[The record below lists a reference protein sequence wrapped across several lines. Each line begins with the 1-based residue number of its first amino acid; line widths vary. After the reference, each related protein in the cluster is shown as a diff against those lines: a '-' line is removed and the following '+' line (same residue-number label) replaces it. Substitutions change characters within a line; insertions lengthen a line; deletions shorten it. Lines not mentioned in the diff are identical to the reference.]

1 MTTSVGL
8 KIGSVFLGRFEI
20 HALLGQGGMGR
31 VYKAH
36 DGQLGRDVAIK
47 VLLRKLAQ
55 NPVYVERFR
64 REARAVARFSHPNI
78 ATVYDFGET
87 DSHELYMIQEFLDG
101 MSLRGILDKDGHLPL
116 FKALHYAFQGAEA
129 LAAAHAK
136 HVIHRD
142 IKPENMI
149 VAKSGRLTV
158 VDFGIAAPREITL
171 DRRLQQ
177 ARDGSCDLTSE
188 SDLAGTPGYMSPEL
202 VLGQGFDHRSD
213 LYALGIVL
221 YRMLAGR
228 SPYPVDPYD
237 VTAVLAAHAF
247 QAPDPLTDKEHKVPP
262 EVWAI
267 IEHLLAKEPSRRYQN
282 AEEVSEDLRGAMRES
297 LPPGDPVAQAIIR
310 DAGKARAQK
319 RFEAGIKSEAAKAA
333 PRTTIPMA
341 PATQG
346 PSPFFR
352 VRIDGEGEAVAPRT
366 TVPMPVAT
374 PAPSP
379 AYPRHEPPSSQA
391 MQESPATPAAAR
403 AGPPPT
409 SLSPM
414 PPPRVPS
421 ASERALPAAPFA
433 PAPSWR
439 GQQTEPVQPLVA
451 PSSRPA
457 RRETRSI
464 SSRSELPPVVSSSSP
479 VAVASLPG
487 ATAKAA
493 PRLTVARAVALG
505 TLLGIG
511 AIGAL
516 ALVRQVT
523 RTPLLGPSP
532 AAPAASVD
540 LTPTEPPAAA
550 PSGTVSVAP
559 AVEPSVSATATT
571 AKAPAASATTAP
583 ITTLPRAY
591 GQRGTPP
598 GPPRAK
604 LPFGGQEPVEP
615 GPFIVR
621 KKPEPTSP
629 SASPSR
635 PTAPNRLF
643 GAE

>member
-1 MTTSVGL
+1 MTASVGL

-136 HVIHRD
+136 QVIHRD

-158 VDFGIAAPREITL
+158 VDFAAPREITL
-171 DRRLQQ
+171 DKRLQQ

-247 QAPDPLTDKEHKVPP
+247 QAPDPLTDKDHKVPP

-297 LPPGDPVAQAIIR
+297 LPPGDPVAQAIIK

-319 RFEAGIKSEAAKAA
+319 RFEAGIKSEAAKIA

-346 PSPFFR
+346 PSPFYQ
-352 VRIDGEGEAVAPRT
+352 VRIDGEGEAIAPRT

-379 AYPRHEPPSSQA
+379 AYPRHELPSSQA
-391 MQESPATPAAAR
+391 VQESPATPAPAR
-403 AGPPPT
+403 AGAAPT

-414 PPPRVPS
+414 PPPRALS

-439 GQQTEPVQPLVA
+439 GQQTKPVQPLVA
-451 PSSRPA
+451 PSSGPA
-457 RRETRSI
+457 RRGTRST

-479 VAVASLPG
+479 VAVARLPG
-487 ATAKAA
+487 AAEKAA
-493 PRLTVARAVALG
+493 PRLTVARAVAVG

-511 AIGAL
+511 TIGVL

-523 RTPLLGPSP
+523 GTPLLRPSP

-540 LTPTEPPAAA
+540 PTPTEPPAAA
-550 PSGTVSVAP
+550 PSGTEIAAP
-559 AVEPSVSATATT
+559 AAEPSMTATATP

-583 ITTLPRAY
+583 ATTLPRGS
-591 GQRGTPP
+591 GQPEMPSGS
-598 GPPRAK
+598 PRAK

-621 KKPEPTSP
+621 KKPQPTSP